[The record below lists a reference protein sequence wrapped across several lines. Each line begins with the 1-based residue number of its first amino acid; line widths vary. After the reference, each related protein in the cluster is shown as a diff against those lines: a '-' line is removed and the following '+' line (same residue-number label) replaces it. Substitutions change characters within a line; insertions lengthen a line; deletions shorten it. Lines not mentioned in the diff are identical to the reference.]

1 MFLAMSIAMSSYNS
15 FEAFPDNQMLTI
27 SMFHAMLV
35 AQIYILDPEKSSFPI
50 YCVLMRFCF
59 YLFLFLFLSLSF
71 ADDTFYNYGIRR

>member
-15 FEAFPDNQMLTI
+15 FEALPDNQILTI

-50 YCVLMRFCF
+50 NCVLMRFCF
-59 YLFLFLFLSLSF
+59 YLFLFLSLSF